1 MPSLKVPSEKAVNMT
16 VDEVVQWLGTIK
28 LGEHSE
34 AFRKEDIDGALL
46 AEYSS
51 ENLEEIGIKLGK
63 DRKKILVK
71 FRQI

>member
-1 MPSLKVPSEKAVNMT
+1 MT

-34 AFRKEDIDGALL
+34 AFRSEGVDGVLLATYDLEDLEDI
-46 AEYSS
+46 
-51 ENLEEIGIKLGK
+51 GISLKK